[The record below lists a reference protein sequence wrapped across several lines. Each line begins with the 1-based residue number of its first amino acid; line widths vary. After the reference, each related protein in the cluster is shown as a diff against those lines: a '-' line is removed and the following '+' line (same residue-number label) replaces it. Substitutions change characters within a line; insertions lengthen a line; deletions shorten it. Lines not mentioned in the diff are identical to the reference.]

1 MSLQVEK
8 LEKNMAKLTVEVP
21 AEQFEKAIK
30 KAFNKNKNRFNIP
43 GFRKGKAPQAMIEKM
58 YGVGVFYEDAADE
71 AINETYADAMKES
84 ELDIVSRPAISI
96 EQIEKGQ
103 PFIYT
108 ATVAVKPEVTLGKYK
123 GLEVEKADM
132 TVKAEDIEAELK
144 KVQEQN
150 ARLLTVEDRPVA
162 DGDQVV
168 IDFDGY
174 VDGKAFDGGKAE
186 DYSLTIG
193 SHSFIDTFEEQLIGK
208 NIGEECEVNVT
219 FPAEYH
225 AAELANKPA
234 TFKVTVKEIKVKEI
248 PELND
253 EFAGEVSEFETLDEY
268 KKDIEAK
275 LSEKKQKEAA
285 TENENRVVEKVVAG
299 ATMEIPEPMI
309 DGQVENMLQDT
320 ARRMQSQGL
329 NLELYLKYTGM
340 TLDQMKEQM
349 RPQAVKRIETRL
361 VLEEVV
367 KQENIEVSDE
377 RLDEEIAKMAAAYQ
391 MEADKLKEYMSE
403 QDKKQMKEDL
413 AVQEAVDFLV
423 AEAKLV

>member
-108 ATVAVKPEVTLGKYK
+108 ATVAVKPEVTLGEYK

-253 EFAGEVSEFETLDEY
+253 EFAGEVSEFETLGEY

-340 TLDQMKEQM
+340 TLDQMKENM

>member
-108 ATVAVKPEVTLGKYK
+108 ATVAVKPEVTLGEYK

-299 ATMEIPEPMI
+299 AAMEIPEPMI

-340 TLDQMKEQM
+340 TLDQMKENM